1 MQISQSTNTYS
12 TKFAGSSS
20 ASGAKSADQGFGAF
34 VNKHDYASKENGLF
48 KTMLMDPSLQDNY
61 VQGADGAYEVI
72 ADPEGSPPDDR
83 ISILR
88 LLLRAQNSGAEAE
101 VDAPVRPFT
110 TNELAAFRQL
120 TGYNLIAFGYGAG
133 AIVDDY
139 GRSPP
144 VEEGDRLMAAWHT
157 FETALGF
164 AGPDEEITMEDLK
177 SAAGLYAMEGWR
189 DTSLWTDFIN
199 MIDSIGA
206 SDAPLASGESAM
218 AEQETVAES
227 SADALPL

>member
-1 MQISQSTNTYS
+1 MQISQSTNTYPAKS
-12 TKFAGSSS
+12 AGLSS
-20 ASGAKSADQGFGAF
+20 ASGATSADQGFGVL

-61 VQGADGAYEVI
+61 VQGADGAYEII
-72 ADPEGSPPDDR
+72 ADPEGSPPDTR

-88 LLLRAQNSGAEAE
+88 LLLRAQNSEVETE

-120 TGYNLIAFGYGAG
+120 TGYNLIAFGHGAG

-139 GRSPP
+139 GRTPP

-189 DTSLWTDFIN
+189 DTSLWTDFID
-199 MIDSIGA
+199 MIDSLGA
-206 SDAPLASGESAM
+206 SDAPLAPGESAV

-227 SADALPL
+227 SADTLPL